1 MLQRKQHSNPKF
13 TEPHNDIS
21 KKNTSKNTST
31 TFHNTLALYNR
42 IIIGCSFAFLM
53 CFNYVLLTRMI
64 QPRFWYISASCTFIL
79 PALMLMLSYYHHREY
94 NTLTKEEELA
104 ALEKEIESETE
115 ILSTIP
121 VLLFGLGIIYTQYK
135 KADYTTHTLAFLLM
149 AILFGSLFPQLAKH
163 LVFDHNNLTRMFVI
177 EEIIFSFIAIAF
189 GLIIAS
195 MVLPL
200 YMQFYAI
207 KG

>member
-21 KKNTSKNTST
+21 KKNTSTTS
-31 TFHNTLALYNR
+31 HNTLELYNI
-42 IIIGCSFAFLM
+42 IIIGCSFAFLV

-79 PALMLMLSYYHHREY
+79 PALMLLLSFFHHRELN
-94 NTLTKEEELA
+94 NTSTDEEELA

-163 LVFDHNNLTRMFVI
+163 LVFDHKNLTRMFVI

-195 MVLPL
+195 MVVPL

>member
-21 KKNTSKNTST
+21 KKKKST
-31 TFHNTLALYNR
+31 TSQKTLELYNI
-42 IIIGCSFAFLM
+42 IIIGCSFAFLV

-79 PALMLMLSYYHHREY
+79 PALMLALSYYHHRKLN
-94 NTLTKEEELA
+94 NTLTNEEELA
-104 ALEKEIESETE
+104 ALEKEIESESE

-135 KADYTTHTLAFLLM
+135 KADYITHTLAFLLM
-149 AILFGSLFPQLAKH
+149 AILFGSLFPQLVRH
-163 LVFDHNNLTRMFVI
+163 LVFDHKNLTRMLVI
-177 EEIIFSFIAIAF
+177 EEIVFSFIAIAF

-195 MVLPL
+195 LVVPL